1 MWCAVK
7 FSQYEIDNLDIMELE
22 AMTYCIFLK
31 MLIDRDP
38 RLMVQGRR
46 FTARATYGWTGQ
58 QSSSGFIHTA
68 RPTLGVFA
76 SLDRF

>member
-1 MWCAVK
+1 VK

-38 RLMVQGRR
+38 SLVTGRR
-46 FTARATYGWTGQ
+46 F
-58 QSSSGFIHTA
+58 
-68 RPTLGVFA
+68 VA
-76 SLDRF
+76 S